1 MKIYTK
7 TGDQGQTALIG
18 GKRVPKTDTHLEVYG
33 TLDELSSFIGL
44 LKQST
49 TDSIAQQLTQI
60 QETLI
65 LINALYANDSEEWDK
80 AHRFD
85 EAHTNNIE
93 EQIESIN
100 AQLPPIKCFII
111 PGTSST
117 NALCNVC
124 RCICRRAERNIH
136 RLPLFDN
143 QAKAAI
149 YINRLSDYFFV
160 LGRKFEQPEQK

>member
-1 MKIYTK
+1 MPTTKKNPHYIIFLNASIKQTITAFLYLTTYIGQEEWKKHGILYGNIRQLPPALIYTTWEFYFLIRNYPKLFSVLNYNAMKIYTK

-65 LINALYANDSEEWDK
+65 LLNALYAND
-80 AHRFD
+80 
-85 EAHTNNIE
+85 T
-93 EQIESIN
+93 
-100 AQLPPIKCFII
+100 
-111 PGTSST
+111 
-117 NALCNVC
+117 
-124 RCICRRAERNIH
+124 
-136 RLPLFDN
+136 
-143 QAKAAI
+143 
-149 YINRLSDYFFV
+149 
-160 LGRKFEQPEQK
+160 